1 MTTTRATL
9 AELCRAALFA
19 LGRELAAWRASS
31 ARTAFAAEAVL
42 SVALSVALA
51 NALGLSDTWWA
62 AISGFAV
69 MQTSFAGS
77 VQRAAHRIIGTVAGA
92 ALGALAGPW
101 LGDRPWLF
109 VPALGVIGGVA
120 VYRANGS
127 KSAYAWILGGVT
139 ALMVTYEAHKFA
151 SFRATALFAG
161 LRVAEVAVGT
171 LACVLVASAFHFVP
185 KWWRFNRALSADATA
200 HATSVLSESGA
211 SVASGASTT
220 SAASG
225 KSGASGPSG
234 PSGASDISNPAAL
247 TPPLEFVRSTRMLL
261 GLQAAL
267 SITLLAALTYVLHL
281 PGFAQAMVTT
291 VAVLIVPLGPNADST
306 RQPVMEK
313 MVQRVAGCLLA
324 GVLAVALLPLMLGQA
339 LLCMLALAMG
349 VWVGC
354 HVQTGREGASYVGRQ
369 FTIAFIMVFVQD
381 HHWSSD
387 PLPALMRLS
396 GIFMGIVVL
405 AGVMFATSRLS
416 LPSMSRNAGR

>member
-1 MTTTRATL
+1 MKMTPVGTL
-9 AELCRAALFA
+9 AQLCRTAIFA
-19 LGRELAAWRASS
+19 LGRELAAWKASRA
-31 ARTAFAAEAVL
+31 RVTFAAEAVL

-77 VQRAAHRIIGTVAGA
+77 VQRAVHRITGTVIGA
-92 ALGALAGPW
+92 ALGTMLGPW

-109 VPALGVIGGVA
+109 VPALGAIGGIA

-127 KSAYAWILGGVT
+127 KAAYAWILGGVT

-151 SFRATALFAG
+151 SVRATALFAA

-171 LACVLVASAFHFVP
+171 FACVLVASVFHFGP
-185 KWWRFNRALSADATA
+185 KWYRKNRTPSDASSARAAGESTA
-200 HATSVLSESGA
+200 P
-211 SVASGASTT
+211 
-220 SAASG
+220 SAAV
-225 KSGASGPSG
+225 
-234 PSGASDISNPAAL
+234 L
-247 TPPLEFVRSTRMLL
+247 TSLPESVRPTRTLL

-267 SITLLAALTYVLHL
+267 SITILASLTYVLHL
-281 PGFAQAMVTT
+281 PGFAQAMVTAI
-291 VAVLIVPLGPNADST
+291 AVLIVPPGLAADRT

-313 MVQRVAGCLLA
+313 MVQRVAGCMIA
-324 GVLAVALLPLMLGQA
+324 GVLAVVLLPLMQGQA
-339 LLCMLALAMG
+339 VLCMLALSIG
-349 VWVGC
+349 VWAGC

-396 GIFMGIVVL
+396 GILIGIAVL
-405 AGVMFATSRLS
+405 AAVMLATSRLYI
-416 LPSMSRNAGR
+416 PPMPQDASR

>member
-1 MTTTRATL
+1 MTPVGTL
-9 AELCRAALFA
+9 VQLCRTAIFA
-19 LGRELAAWRASS
+19 LGRELAAWKGSTARA
-31 ARTAFAAEAVL
+31 TFAAEAVL

-77 VQRAAHRIIGTVAGA
+77 VQRAVHRIMGTVIGA
-92 ALGALAGPW
+92 ALGTLVGPW
-101 LGDRPWLF
+101 IGDRPWLF
-109 VPALGVIGGVA
+109 VPALGAIGGIA

-127 KSAYAWILGGVT
+127 KAAYAWILGGVT

-151 SFRATALFAG
+151 SVRATAIFAA

-171 LACVLVASAFHFVP
+171 LACVLVASVFHFGP
-185 KWWRFNRALSADATA
+185 KWYRKYTAPLDASTARAAG
-200 HATSVLSESGA
+200 ESGA
-211 SVASGASTT
+211 P
-220 SAASG
+220 SATV
-225 KSGASGPSG
+225 
-234 PSGASDISNPAAL
+234 L
-247 TPPLEFVRSTRMLL
+247 TPPLESVRPTRMLL

-267 SITLLAALTYVLHL
+267 SITILASLTYILHL
-281 PGFAQAMVTT
+281 PGFAQAMVTAI
-291 VAVLIVPLGPNADST
+291 AVLIVPPGLAADRT

-324 GVLAVALLPLMLGQA
+324 GVLAVALLPLMQGQA
-339 LLCMLALAMG
+339 VLCMLALSIG
-349 VWVGC
+349 VWAGC
-354 HVQTGREGASYVGRQ
+354 HVQTGREGSSYVGRQ

-396 GIFMGIVVL
+396 GILIGIVVL
-405 AGVMFATSRLS
+405 AVVMFATSRLYIPP
-416 LPSMSRNAGR
+416 LPQDASR

>member
-1 MTTTRATL
+1 MTPVGTL
-9 AELCRAALFA
+9 VQLCRTAIFA
-19 LGRELAAWRASS
+19 LGRELAAWKASRA
-31 ARTAFAAEAVL
+31 RVTFAAEAVL

-77 VQRAAHRIIGTVAGA
+77 VQRAVHRITGTVIGA
-92 ALGALAGPW
+92 ALGTMLGPW

-109 VPALGVIGGVA
+109 VPALGAIGGIA

-127 KSAYAWILGGVT
+127 KAAYAWILGGVT

-151 SFRATALFAG
+151 SVRATALFAA

-171 LACVLVASAFHFVP
+171 FACVLVASVFHFGP
-185 KWWRFNRALSADATA
+185 KWYRKYTAPLDASTARAAG
-200 HATSVLSESGA
+200 ESGA
-211 SVASGASTT
+211 P
-220 SAASG
+220 SATV
-225 KSGASGPSG
+225 
-234 PSGASDISNPAAL
+234 L
-247 TPPLEFVRSTRMLL
+247 TPPLESVRPTRMLL

-267 SITLLAALTYVLHL
+267 SITILASLTYILHL
-281 PGFAQAMVTT
+281 PGFAQAMVTAI
-291 VAVLIVPLGPNADST
+291 AVLIVPPGLAADRT

-324 GVLAVALLPLMLGQA
+324 GVLGVALLPLMQGQA
-339 LLCMLALAMG
+339 MLCMLALAIG
-349 VWVGC
+349 VWTGC

-381 HHWSSD
+381 HHWSAD

-396 GIFMGIVVL
+396 GILAGIVVL
-405 AGVMFATSRLS
+405 AAVMLATGKLQ
-416 LPSMSRNAGR
+416 PSS

>member
-1 MTTTRATL
+1 MNMTPFGTL
-9 AELCRAALFA
+9 AQLCRTAIFA
-19 LGRELAAWRASS
+19 LGRELAAWKASRA
-31 ARTAFAAEAVL
+31 RVTFAAEAVL

-77 VQRAAHRIIGTVAGA
+77 VQRAVHRITGTVIGA
-92 ALGALAGPW
+92 ALGTMLGPW

-109 VPALGVIGGVA
+109 VPALGAIGGIA

-127 KSAYAWILGGVT
+127 KAAYAWILGGVT

-151 SFRATALFAG
+151 SVRATALFAA

-171 LACVLVASAFHFVP
+171 FACVLVASVFHFGP
-185 KWWRFNRALSADATA
+185 KWYRKNRTPSDASSARAAGESTA
-200 HATSVLSESGA
+200 P
-211 SVASGASTT
+211 
-220 SAASG
+220 SAAV
-225 KSGASGPSG
+225 
-234 PSGASDISNPAAL
+234 L
-247 TPPLEFVRSTRMLL
+247 TSLPESVRPTRTLL

-267 SITLLAALTYVLHL
+267 SITILASLTYVLHL
-281 PGFAQAMVTT
+281 PGFAQAMVTAI
-291 VAVLIVPLGPNADST
+291 AVLIVPP
-306 RQPVMEK
+306 EK
-313 MVQRVAGCLLA
+313 MVQRVAGCMIA
-324 GVLAVALLPLMLGQA
+324 GVLAVVLLPLMQGQA
-339 LLCMLALAMG
+339 VLCMLALSIG
-349 VWVGC
+349 VWAGC

-396 GIFMGIVVL
+396 GILIGIAVL
-405 AGVMFATSRLS
+405 AAVMLATSRLYI
-416 LPSMSRNAGR
+416 PPMPQDASR

>member
-1 MTTTRATL
+1 MTPFGTL
-9 AELCRAALFA
+9 AQLCRTAIFA
-19 LGRELAAWRASS
+19 LGRELAAWKASRA
-31 ARTAFAAEAVL
+31 RVTFAAEAVL

-77 VQRAAHRIIGTVAGA
+77 VQRAVHRITGTVIGA
-92 ALGALAGPW
+92 ALGTMVGPW

-109 VPALGVIGGVA
+109 VPALGAIGGIA

-127 KSAYAWILGGVT
+127 KAAYAWILGGVT

-151 SFRATALFAG
+151 SVRATALFAA

-171 LACVLVASAFHFVP
+171 FACVLVASVFHFGP
-185 KWWRFNRALSADATA
+185 KWYRKNRTPSDASSARAAGESTA
-200 HATSVLSESGA
+200 P
-211 SVASGASTT
+211 
-220 SAASG
+220 SAAV
-225 KSGASGPSG
+225 
-234 PSGASDISNPAAL
+234 L
-247 TPPLEFVRSTRMLL
+247 TSLPESVRPTRTLL

-267 SITLLAALTYVLHL
+267 SITILASLTYVLHL
-281 PGFAQAMVTT
+281 PGFAQAMVTAI
-291 VAVLIVPLGPNADST
+291 AVLIVPPGLAADRT

-313 MVQRVAGCLLA
+313 MVQRVAGSMIA
-324 GVLAVALLPLMLGQA
+324 GVLAVVLLPLMQGQA
-339 LLCMLALAMG
+339 VLCMLALSIG
-349 VWVGC
+349 VWAGC

-396 GIFMGIVVL
+396 GILIGIAVL
-405 AGVMFATSRLS
+405 AAVMLATSRLYI
-416 LPSMSRNAGR
+416 PPMPQDASR